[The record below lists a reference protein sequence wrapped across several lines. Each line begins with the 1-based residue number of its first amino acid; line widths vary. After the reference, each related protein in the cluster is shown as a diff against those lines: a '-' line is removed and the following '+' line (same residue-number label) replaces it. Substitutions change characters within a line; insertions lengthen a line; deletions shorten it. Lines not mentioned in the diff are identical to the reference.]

1 MEAQLIKIR
10 DHQKATW
17 NKFSSGW
24 EKWNDFNMEFLRP
37 MGSAIIEFLQVK
49 ETDRVLDIA
58 TGTGE
63 PGITLAG
70 MVKQGRVTATDLSE
84 DMLNIA
90 AKTAKARNLVNFD
103 TLQADVCELPF
114 DDASFDAVSCR
125 MGFMFFPD
133 MMLAAKEMYRVL
145 KPGGRMSTSVWGTG
159 DKNPWI
165 ARMMEVLAKNIEMPI
180 PPPGAPGMFRCGKP
194 GMMERLLE
202 DAGFGNIKSIEI
214 TGTVD
219 FGSPERY
226 WQNMSEVAAPVVNAM
241 SNADAAT
248 REQIRLDA
256 LAIFKDDPG
265 TAKPAY
271 AATVLSGVKPSGV
284 KLSGMRREA

>member
-1 MEAQLIKIR
+1 MEAQLVKIR
-10 DHQKATW
+10 DQQQATW

-24 EKWNDFNMEFLRP
+24 EKWNDFTMEFLRP
-37 MGSAIIEFLQVK
+37 MGNAIIDFLQVR
-49 ETDRVLDIA
+49 ETDQVLDIA

-63 PGITLAG
+63 PGLTLAG
-70 MVKQGRVTATDLSE
+70 MVKKGGVTATDLSE
-84 DMLNIA
+84 DMLTIA
-90 AKTAKARNLVNFD
+90 AKTAKSRNLANFK
-103 TLQADVCELPF
+103 TLQADGCELPF
-114 DDASFDAVSCR
+114 PDAHFDAVSCR

-133 MMLAAKEMYRVL
+133 MQLAAREMYRVL

-165 ARMMEVLAKNIEMPI
+165 ASMMAVLAKNIDMPT

-194 GMMERLLE
+194 GLMEKLLE
-202 DAGFGNIKSIEI
+202 DAGFRNIKSIEI

-241 SNADAAT
+241 AHADAAT
-248 REQIRLDA
+248 REQIRLDT
-256 LAIFKDDPG
+256 LAIFKDDKG
-265 TAKPAY
+265 QAKPAY
-271 AATVLSGVKPSGV
+271 AATVLSGWK
-284 KLSGMRREA
+284 REA